1 MAARCGGL
9 MLIQEM
15 TRGDSLS
22 RLKSMRLG
30 RLACAKDAQP
40 YITPF
45 YFSFAGNYL
54 YSFSTVGQRIEWMRE
69 NPLVCVETDEVMSS
83 QDWVSIIIFGRYQE
97 LTDTA
102 EWEQERAIAHELLQ
116 RYPDWWEPGYAKT
129 KIDGRDRPLDPVYF
143 RIEITKT
150 TGRRATA
157 NG

>member
-1 MAARCGGL
+1 

-22 RLKSMRLG
+22 LLKSMRLG

-54 YSFSTVGQRIEWMRE
+54 YSFSTVGQRIDWMRE

-83 QDWVSIIIFGRYQE
+83 QEWVSIIIFGRYQE

-102 EWEQERAIAHELLQ
+102 EWERERAVAHELLQ
-116 RYPDWWEPGYAKT
+116 HHPDWWEPGYVKT
-129 KIDGRDRPLDPVYF
+129 TIDGRERPLDPVYF
-143 RIEITKT
+143 RIEITET
-150 TGRRATA
+150 TGHRATA
-157 NG
+157 NGGGDQLG